1 VALNGSASP
10 VVKPLVNYPDDD
22 DDVMDE
28 KPELVS
34 VKREVDLPESST
46 RATHDARTAIAH
58 AATRSPPE
66 RLSEKRR
73 RDDEDDD
80 ELVKLSIGPK
90 RRSSSVS
97 ASGAAGVLRRKKSF
111 TLGSNLVAEKGVN
124 NITTVANASGR
135 VSGPKRIS
143 ISLGTSPLKSSGPD
157 PLSMQSSLH
166 ERSSKGNYNG
176 DSGG

>member
-1 VALNGSASP
+1 
-10 VVKPLVNYPDDD
+10 
-22 DDVMDE
+22 MDE

-34 VKREVDLPESST
+34 EKREVDLPESST
-46 RATHDARTAIAH
+46 RTTHDARTPTAH

-80 ELVKLSIGPK
+80 ELVKLSVGPK

-97 ASGAAGVLRRKKSF
+97 GSGGAGFVRRKKSF
-111 TLGSNLVAEKGVN
+111 TLGSNIVAEKGVN
-124 NITTVANASGR
+124 NIATVANTSGR

-157 PLSMQSSLH
+157 TLSMQTSNIH
-166 ERSSKGNYNG
+166 ERSSKGASGNYNG
-176 DSGG
+176 DGGG